1 MLLFAEFT
9 ARIIV
14 ACIGLIIGLVMGLT
28 GAGGGILAVPALVY
42 SQGWSMQQAMPV
54 ALLAVTSGAMIGSL
68 EGFSKGLVRYRAAI
82 VMALA
87 GAVPTWLGVQLAHR
101 LSQTWL
107 MGMFALVLLL
117 AAARLA
123 VQLKQD
129 ETCEDNKTALARIN
143 QQTGR
148 FDWTPRTGALIASI
162 GSVAGLMTGLLGV
175 GGGFIIVPMLRQF
188 TNLSMHGAVATSL
201 FFISLVGSMGVGSAL
216 LHGVRLPLVLS
227 AVFVAATI
235 AGMMAARRLI
245 SHLPPRIVQ
254 QAFIALLCCVA
265 FSLLWRATH

>member
-1 MLLFAEFT
+1 MGLL
-9 ARIIV
+9 
-14 ACIGLIIGLVMGLT
+14 IGLVMGLT
-28 GAGGGILAVPALVY
+28 GAGGGMLAVPALVY

-54 ALLAVTSGAMIGSL
+54 ALLAVTTGALIGSV

-87 GAVPTWLGVQLAHR
+87 AAVPTWLGVQLAHR

-107 MGMFALVLLL
+107 MGTFALVLLL
-117 AAARLA
+117 AAARLTM
-123 VQLKQD
+123 QLKQD
-129 ETCEDNKTALARIN
+129 EAGADNKTALARVN

-148 FDWTPRTGALIASI
+148 FDWTAGTGALIASI
-162 GSVAGLMTGLLGV
+162 GGVAGLMTGLLGV

-216 LHGVRLPLVLS
+216 MHGVQLPLVLS
-227 AVFVAATI
+227 AVFVTATI
-235 AGMMAARRLI
+235 VGMLFARRLI
-245 SHLPPRIVQ
+245 SYLPSRIVQ
-254 QAFIALLCCVA
+254 QGFIVLMCSVA
-265 FSLLWRATH
+265 ASLLWRAAH

>member
-9 ARIIV
+9 ALIIG
-14 ACIGLIIGLVMGLT
+14 ACIGLVMGLT
-28 GAGGGILAVPALVY
+28 GAGGSILAVPALVY

-54 ALLAVTSGAMIGSL
+54 ALLAVTAGAVIGSI

-107 MGMFALVLLL
+107 MGIFALVLLL
-117 AAARLA
+117 AAARLKM
-123 VQLKQD
+123 QLEQD
-129 ETCEDNKTALARIN
+129 EAGAEQKPTLARIN
-143 QQTGR
+143 QETGR
-148 FDWTPRTGALIASI
+148 FDWNAGTGALIASI
-162 GSVAGLMTGLLGV
+162 GGVAGLMTGLLGV

-216 LHGVRLPLVLS
+216 MHGVQLPMVLS
-227 AVFVAATI
+227 TVFVAATI
-235 AGMMAARRLI
+235 CGMLLARRLI
-245 SHLPPRIVQ
+245 GHLPARIVQ
-254 QAFIALLCCVA
+254 KLFIALLCLVA
-265 FSLLWRATH
+265 SSLIWRVAH